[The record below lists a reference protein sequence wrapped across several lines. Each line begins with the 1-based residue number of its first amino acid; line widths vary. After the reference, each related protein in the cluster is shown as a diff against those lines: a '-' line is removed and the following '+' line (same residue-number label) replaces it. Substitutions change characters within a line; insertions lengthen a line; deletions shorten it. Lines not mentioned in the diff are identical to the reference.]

1 MTRSIFSRLLVSHVV
16 VILVCATT
24 FGFVASWFVYQ
35 HGIEG
40 KRRELQQRAI
50 AVAEYLE
57 PQLRDGKMPDDQI
70 LHSMSDI
77 SGAIIWIAD
86 SSRKVLAGNAPPY
99 WRRLPADTE
108 HLGDL
113 FDGKPQSWIR
123 SARRITDRSI
133 VVAVPVR
140 IKNQPAAVFLY
151 FPYTIVERASD
162 AVVRLLFWPF
172 VIGILSALFLGWLIS
187 RSLTKPLANISLAAA
202 RFSAGDYSARTNAV
216 GKDEVGSLGRI
227 FNNMAESISKAEANR
242 REFLSTASHE
252 LRTPVASIGAM
263 TEALLD
269 DLVTSPED
277 RRRYLERI
285 LKESR
290 RMGLLVNDILDLSR
304 IEAGEFNIHIQPV
317 SLQSV
322 VNSTADRFVDAA
334 EVKSVSIHIKSPDKA
349 VIVLADP
356 DRLGQITANFL
367 SNALRHT
374 PDSSQIFINIETD
387 GPLAMLSIIDEGDG
401 IPENEL
407 PLIWERFYRIEK
419 SRTRSSGGTGLGL
432 AISQKLANLMGGS
445 VSVKNEKGKGA
456 RFTVA
461 LPIINEYS
469 VAD

>member
-1 MTRSIFSRLLVSHVV
+1 
-16 VILVCATT
+16 
-24 FGFVASWFVYQ
+24 VASWFVYQ
-35 HGIEG
+35 HGVEG

-50 AVAEYLE
+50 AVAEYFE
-57 PQLRDGKMPDDQI
+57 PQLREGKMPQDQI

-113 FDGKPQSWIR
+113 FDGKPQSWVR

-140 IKNQPAAVFLY
+140 INSQPAAVFLY

-172 VIGILSALFLGWLIS
+172 VIGILSALLLGWLIS

-202 RFSAGDYSARTNAV
+202 RFSAGDYSARTSAV

-227 FNNMAESISKAEANR
+227 FNNMAESIAKAETNR

-277 RRRYLERI
+277 RHRYLERI

-304 IEAGEFNIHIQPV
+304 MEAGEFSIHIQPV
-317 SLQSV
+317 SLQSIAH
-322 VNSTADRFVDAA
+322 STVERFADSSA
-334 EVKSVSIHIKSPDKA
+334 VKSVTIKIESPDNA
-349 VIVLADP
+349 IMVMADP

-367 SNALRHT
+367 SNAIRHT
-374 PDSSQIFINIETD
+374 PDSSQILISIETI
-387 GPLAMLSIIDEGDG
+387 GPLATLSIIDEGEG
-401 IPENEL
+401 IPEKEL
-407 PLIWERFYRIEK
+407 PLIWDRFYRIEK
-419 SRTRSSGGTGLGL
+419 SRNRSSGGTGLGL
-432 AISQKLANLMGGS
+432 AICRKLANMMGGN
-445 VSVKNEKGKGA
+445 VSVQNEKEKGA

-461 LPIINEYS
+461 LPCIKEITPT
-469 VAD
+469 A